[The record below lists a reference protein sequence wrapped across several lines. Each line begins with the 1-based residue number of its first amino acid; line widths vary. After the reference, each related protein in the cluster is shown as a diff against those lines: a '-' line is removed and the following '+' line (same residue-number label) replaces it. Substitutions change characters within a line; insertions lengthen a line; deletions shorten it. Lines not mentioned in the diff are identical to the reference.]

1 MIEVKRKDTESTA
14 SLLRRFTKK
23 IRESGIL
30 PKVRSSRYKTRS
42 QSDLQKKKTALKKVK
57 SKQKLEYLR
66 KLGKIK

>member
-30 PKVRSSRYKTRS
+30 PKIRSSRYKTRS
-42 QSDLQKKKTALKKVK
+42 QSDLQKKKTALKKAK